1 MKRKIPFLPLLL
13 GLVLAA
19 SSSQGGVTI
28 GGGIHLRVGGRFLQA
43 EVATTAPVI
52 VYDNVYYQRTVETV
66 ATLAPVTRGVAQT
79 SAVVVPANTSEILV
93 NGVAYPID
101 PELMTRT
108 IEIVTGTVQKTVYE
122 PQTVETTVYVPTDAT
137 TVTGAVYFVPNM
149 VKTAWVRIGGVMLV
163 AGERHPRYVVCKPP
177 TGVIVVNGVWRY
189 RDGPKVVP
197 LRSVPPRNRKAVV
210 KPGHGPARVPPKNT
224 RRKRG
229 WW

>member
-1 MKRKIPFLPLLL
+1 MKRKIPLLPLLL
-13 GLVLAA
+13 GLILAA
-19 SSSQGGVTI
+19 SSSQGAIKI

-43 EVATTAPVI
+43 EVATTAPII

-66 ATLAPVTRGVAQT
+66 ATLAPVTRDVAET
-79 SAVVVPANTSEILV
+79 TAVVVPANTSEILV

-101 PELMTRT
+101 PEPATRI

-122 PQTVETTVYVPTDAT
+122 PQMVETTVYVSTDAA
-137 TVTGAVYFVPNM
+137 TVTGAVYFVPTTIR
-149 VKTAWVRIGGVMLV
+149 TAWVRIGGVTV
-163 AGERHPRYVVCKPP
+163 IAGKHQPRYVVCKPP

-189 RDGPKVVP
+189 RDRLKVVP
-197 LRSVPPRNRKAVV
+197 LRKVPPKNKKVVV
-210 KPGHGPARVPPKNT
+210 KPGHGPGRVPPRNS